1 MKDLKPRAYPPVYQV
16 NRTNKA
22 DMSELVEPLASWCAA
37 IIEATGILLIAGL
50 AVYSLVFAAIQR
62 FRRRDTR
69 QIYHETRQR
78 LGRGIL
84 LGLEFLVAADIIHTV
99 AVELTFTT
107 VGVLAIIVIIRTFLS
122 FTLDVELEGK
132 WPWQAH
138 KAKASGGV
146 N

>member
-1 MKDLKPRAYPPVYQV
+1 
-16 NRTNKA
+16 
-22 DMSELVEPLASWCAA
+22 MSELVEPLASWCAA

-50 AVYSLVFAAIQR
+50 AMYSLIVAVVQR
-62 FRRRDTR
+62 FRRRDTKEV
-69 QIYHETRQR
+69 YHELRQR

-122 FTLDVELEGK
+122 FTLDVELKGS
-132 WPWQAH
+132 WPWQGKKEAPT
-138 KAKASGGV
+138 KGV

>member
-1 MKDLKPRAYPPVYQV
+1 
-16 NRTNKA
+16 
-22 DMSELVEPLASWCAA
+22 MSELVQPLAEWCAA

-50 AVYSLVFAAIQR
+50 ALYSLVYAVIQR
-62 FRRRDTR
+62 VQKKDTR
-69 QIYHETRQR
+69 HIYHETRQR

-122 FTLDVELEGK
+122 FTLDVELEGS
-132 WPWQAH
+132 WPWQG
-138 KAKASGGV
+138 KKETPAKGV